1 MVAYYGVQNQIL
13 LSAFWPYICVGQTN
27 LIKVTIKCSKFYPFG
42 PPGIFCRILTRVNLI
57 SVGFAKKKKGVGWYR
72 NHCFQ
77 NYSKFVH
84 SGRIQIGTPISI
96 FKKNDLYKQKTN

>member
-1 MVAYYGVQNQIL
+1 MFKVLSIWPSWYIL
-13 LSAFWPYICVGQTN
+13 PYFD
-27 LIKVTIKCSKFYPFG
+27 KSKFNFRR
-42 PPGIFCRILTRVNLI
+42 FCK
-57 SVGFAKKKKGVGWYR
+57 KKKKGVGWYR